1 MPNDHHSYHLA
12 FKKIHC
18 ADEEGNPV
26 IATANNGYKLE
37 QFIFDV
43 FEVRRH
49 TRHTR
54 HTTAKH
60 DSKYSSFLAARQ
72 QVGGL

>member
-1 MPNDHHSYHLA
+1 MA

-49 TRHTR
+49 ARHT
-54 HTTAKH
+54 HDTHQTVKKH
-60 DSKYSSFLAARQ
+60 Y
-72 QVGGL
+72 

>member
-1 MPNDHHSYHLA
+1 MTTNRLSAEFDANHHSYHLA

-49 TRHTR
+49 TRHTP
-54 HTTAKH
+54 TEKKH
-60 DSKYSSFLAARQ
+60 Y
-72 QVGGL
+72 